1 MHVFIFVCIV
11 LFYMCNELH
20 QVVVIL
26 AAVAVIVLA
35 FAEVAVT
42 GLVTIVKIVVL
53 IWVAIVFYFSL
64 SSSWNNRQ

>member
-1 MHVFIFVCIV
+1 
-11 LFYMCNELH
+11 MCNELH

-53 IWVAIVFYFSL
+53 I
-64 SSSWNNRQ
+64 

>member
-11 LFYMCNELH
+11 LLYMCNELH

-26 AAVAVIVLA
+26 AAVVVLA

-53 IWVAIVFYFSL
+53 I
-64 SSSWNNRQ
+64 